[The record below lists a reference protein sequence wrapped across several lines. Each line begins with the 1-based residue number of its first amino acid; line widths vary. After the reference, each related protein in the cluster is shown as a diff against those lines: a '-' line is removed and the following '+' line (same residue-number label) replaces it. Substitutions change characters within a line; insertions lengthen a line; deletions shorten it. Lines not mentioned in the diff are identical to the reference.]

1 METPENT
8 KLSAGPGVAFP
19 ALLPVIAVVVAVAV
33 ALQVFV
39 GGRFLPQGWVQ
50 FAVGVLLIAVGL
62 GLIAWAAR
70 TMFAG
75 RANPNPFRDSIQ
87 VVSSGPFRFSRNP
100 IHIGFAIAFFGIA
113 CVFNGAWLL
122 ILPVYFVLAVN
133 LQAAREERYL
143 EMRFGESYLQYKRH
157 VRRWI

>member
-1 METPENT
+1 METPEDRAR
-8 KLSAGPGVAFP
+8 AGPGVALP
-19 ALLPVIAVVVAVAV
+19 AHVGILAVVVAILV

-50 FAVGVLLIAVGL
+50 FAVGFPLIAMGL
-62 GLIAWAAR
+62 GLMAWAAR

-75 RANPNPFRDSIQ
+75 GANPNPFRDSSQI
-87 VVSSGPFRFSRNP
+87 VTSGPFRFSRNP
-100 IHIGFAIAFFGIA
+100 MHIAFTIAFFGIA

-122 ILPVYFVLAVN
+122 ILPVYYLVAIN
-133 LQAAREERYL
+133 LQNAREERYL
-143 EMRFGESYLQYKRH
+143 EMRFREAYLKYKRR